1 MDDIFLNLLKNKIE
15 SGEIAIEEIPEELK
29 DQISENIE

>member
-15 SGEIAIEEIPEELK
+15 SGEIAIEEISEELK
-29 DQISENIE
+29 DQISENLE